1 MPGSA
6 FASSPARAAWD
17 RSHQDGEGLEGAA
30 QGGATVQRGAG
41 PLAAALGLFLPLS
54 SLPHAVWCCR
64 ILWGWGGGEMGDKYS
79 QMPRARETRLCSPD
93 SVNRVT
99 LRLPRLAGQFQG
111 RVPTLAAGWR
121 GGLAGSGGYSE
132 ARNLRCPA
140 LCRPPG
146 DGGRGEGVV
155 GGLGPPGGSSRTPE
169 GRTPRNGASSAVAA
183 RSPHPRDA
191 FPPPRPSG
199 GGGGGGGP
207 QGTCPS
213 WRLQRRTTSRHL
225 GEVRAASPT
234 ARGRVGSDRC
244 GDLAALGCPL
254 RPFPRSPSAPV
265 HLSGS
270 FRLPSRGSG
279 SPAFSSRSVAR
290 RHPRPPVSASL

>member
-121 GGLAGSGGYSE
+121 GGLAGSGVVLGSE
-132 ARNLRCPA
+132 K
-140 LCRPPG
+140 PPLPG
-146 DGGRGEGVV
+146 FVSPSWGRREGRGGRGAFGSARGELTDPRGQDAPERRQLRC
-155 GGLGPPGGSSRTPE
+155 GGAQPPPARRFPAPTSPGRRRRRRWAARDLSELATAEEDHVPSSR
-169 GRTPRNGASSAVAA
+169 
-183 RSPHPRDA
+183 RS
-191 FPPPRPSG
+191 
-199 GGGGGGGP
+199 
-207 QGTCPS
+207 
-213 WRLQRRTTSRHL
+213 
-225 GEVRAASPT
+225 
-234 ARGRVGSDRC
+234 
-244 GDLAALGCPL
+244 
-254 RPFPRSPSAPV
+254 
-265 HLSGS
+265 
-270 FRLPSRGSG
+270 
-279 SPAFSSRSVAR
+279 
-290 RHPRPPVSASL
+290 